1 VGAAT
6 YHLKIEQGSTF
17 NVDITYKDE
26 NGDPVDLRGY
36 DARMQ
41 LRRRIDDENPTLELT
56 TGNGRL
62 ILGGEDGTV
71 QINVN
76 ATDTEGLDA
85 TEGVYDL
92 ELVSGA
98 GIVDKL
104 LRGTFEIIR
113 EVTR

>member
-6 YHLKIEQGSTF
+6 YHFKIEQGSTF
-17 NVDITYKDE
+17 RVDITYKDE
-26 NGDPVDLRGY
+26 NGDPVDLNGY
-36 DARMQ
+36 SARMQ
-41 LRRRIDDENPTLELT
+41 LRRRIDDVDPVLELT

-62 ILGGEDGTV
+62 VLGGDTGNVE
-71 QINVN
+71 INVN
-76 ATDTEGLDA
+76 ASDTEGLDA
-85 TEGVYDL
+85 VEGVYDL
-92 ELVSGA
+92 ELISGA

>member
-1 VGAAT
+1 MGAAT
-6 YHLKIEQGSTF
+6 YHFKFEQGSTVA
-17 NVDITYKDE
+17 VDILYKDDS
-26 NGDPVDLRGY
+26 GDPINLNGY
-36 DARMQ
+36 VARMQ
-41 LRRRIDDENPTLELT
+41 LRRRVDDEEPLLELS

-62 ILGGEDGTV
+62 ILGGEEGTV

-76 ATDTEGLDA
+76 ASDTEGLDA
-85 TEGVYDL
+85 VEGVYDL

>member
-6 YHLKIEQGSTF
+6 FHLKIEQGSTLRL
-17 NVDITYKDE
+17 DILYKDE
-26 NGDPVDLRGY
+26 SGDPVDLNGY
-36 DARMQ
+36 VARMQ
-41 LRRRIDDENPTLELT
+41 LRRRIDDEEPVLELT

-62 ILGGEDGTV
+62 TLGGADGTV
-71 QINVN
+71 EINVN
-76 ATDTEGLDA
+76 ASDTEGLDA